1 MREGIR
7 ERDLPYI
14 ALEHLPV
21 VSKADL
27 MVRFDEAVTDRRLRK
42 SDLEAWVAQDADPL
56 HLFLDEYIVV
66 HSSGGS
72 QIHSY
77 VPHTR
82 NAWRYLTATA
92 GPQLLPFAQGMER
105 PLRSAFFMKSGGH
118 LVGPTS
124 ISLASHAAHEVLRL
138 SIFDPVEEIWARLN
152 AFQPERLSSYASTLL

>member
-1 MREGIR
+1 MAMIPEQRLRELLAGACTRSLFSRGVFIREGIR

-21 VSKADL
+21 VSKAVL

-72 QIHSY
+72 
-77 VPHTR
+77 
-82 NAWRYLTATA
+82 
-92 GPQLLPFAQGMER
+92 
-105 PLRSAFFMKSGGH
+105 
-118 LVGPTS
+118 
-124 ISLASHAAHEVLRL
+124 
-138 SIFDPVEEIWARLN
+138 
-152 AFQPERLSSYASTLL
+152 